1 MSIPRTYITA
11 ALFCSLAAL
20 TACQP
25 QVTPT
30 GQYQQVNPTA
40 EEKPFSLQF
49 EDGRLSGFTGCNRA
63 MGSFSVDKGNLV
75 VSQLASAMMACQE
88 TDMQREQAFSNF
100 LQSKPALSFD
110 NKVLVLRKDDIEY
123 RFSAQTEQ

>member
-1 MSIPRTYITA
+1 
-11 ALFCSLAAL
+11 
-20 TACQP
+20 
-25 QVTPT
+25 
-30 GQYQQVNPTA
+30 YQKLNPTA

-75 VSQLASAMMACQE
+75 VSQLATTMMACQE

-100 LQSKPALSFD
+100 LQSKSALSFD